1 MESKKKKTYKTKEVN
16 IIKLYAFY
24 KELNKENKDGDK
36 SK

>member
-1 MESKKKKTYKTKEVN
+1 MEVNKRKTYKTKKVN

-24 KELNKENKDGDK
+24 KEINKENKDGNK

>member
-1 MESKKKKTYKTKEVN
+1 MEVNKKKRYKTKKVN

-24 KELNKENKDGDK
+24 KEINKENKDGNK